1 MPHWFSLS
9 WRSSLFFTARA
20 HYPQDFIGTP
30 WGSVLAFLG
39 GEGQD
44 SLLPVPWGFY
54 QAGGTLN
61 ELLHLSFLA
70 PHRQR
75 EPKLK
80 NRVRTSLWFR
90 VLKGEDFSLDSTQCQ
105 GQNRQVCLLSSAA
118 GGGFYSVPAYSSD
131 AALGLKLGGG
141 GLPEPT
147 PCAQCQPLPP
157 APCLS
162 GSHGS
167 KGEAPPPLP
176 CGDSSL
182 PRFHTHTAVCKFKVI
197 FSVFFFLIYF
207 Y

>member
-1 MPHWFSLS
+1 MGFCPC
-9 WRSSLFFTARA
+9 
-20 HYPQDFIGTP
+20 IP
-30 WGSVLAFLG
+30 WGG

-80 NRVRTSLWFR
+80 NRVRTSLWFQ
-90 VLKGEDFSLDSTQCQ
+90 VLKEEDFSLDSTQCQ

-141 GLPEPT
+141 LPEPA
-147 PCAQCQPLPP
+147 PCVQCQPLPP

-162 GSHGS
+162 RSHGS

-176 CGDSSL
+176 CGDPSL
-182 PRFHTHTAVCKFKVI
+182 PHPHS
-197 FSVFFFLIYF
+197 SVQIEGYFFCVFFLIYF